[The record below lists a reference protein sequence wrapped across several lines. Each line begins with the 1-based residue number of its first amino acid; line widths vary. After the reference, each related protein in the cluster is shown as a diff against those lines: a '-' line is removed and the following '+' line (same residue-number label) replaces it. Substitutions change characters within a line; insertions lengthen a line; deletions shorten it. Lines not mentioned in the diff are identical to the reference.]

1 MGSVMRTSTCLQSRI
16 CRQERQIFQLQAM
29 IFKKR
34 ERDVRMM
41 PRHAPCSLY
50 RVSFVCHILQHVM
63 ACDSSDGDRKKKK
76 IERGVAASEAKQQPQ
91 EPGVIQSVKP
101 SLPWPYAFPDDTGFS
116 FMTYFFT

>member
-1 MGSVMRTSTCLQSRI
+1 
-16 CRQERQIFQLQAM
+16 
-29 IFKKR
+29 
-34 ERDVRMM
+34 
-41 PRHAPCSLY
+41 
-50 RVSFVCHILQHVM
+50 M